1 MSNSPLVSIC
11 CLTYNHE
18 PYIRDC
24 LEGFVMQ
31 QTNFIFEVLI
41 HDDASTD
48 NTAAIIREYEVKYP
62 SIIKPIYQT
71 ENQYSKGVKVTSVY
85 NFPRVKGQY
94 VAMCEGDDYWIDPL
108 KLQKQVDF
116 LECNQD
122 YSFSMSRVD
131 VLIEKTKEIKK
142 RKELVNPTQ
151 KEYFTLRDYLKS
163 PFSQTSSFMFKNDDF
178 DFPSWTAK
186 THAGD
191 QTLVVLKTGLKG
203 KIKYHE
209 ECFSI
214 YRLNENSISFK
225 AKYDVYEKFIETL
238 GYWHE
243 YLNYEYTTIFTL
255 RKWKTRTQSNYSK
268 HNVGL
273 LMKIY
278 TKIKLRLIDVLLKIV

>member
-1 MSNSPLVSIC
+1 MIKVSVLMITYGHENYIIEAIDGVIMQKCDFEVELIIANDNSPDTTDEVVKNYLVNKTIPKNI
-11 CLTYNHE
+11 LIKYIKHE
-18 PYIRDC
+18 VNKGMNSNFLWASEQATGEYIA
-24 LEGFVMQ
+24 L
-31 QTNFIFEVLI
+31 
-41 HDDASTD
+41 
-48 NTAAIIREYEVKYP
+48 
-62 SIIKPIYQT
+62 
-71 ENQYSKGVKVTSVY
+71 
-85 NFPRVKGQY
+85 
-94 VAMCEGDDYWIDPL
+94 CEGDDYWTDPL